1 VNLILRRFGGENL
14 ADNSADLILYNTQI
28 ITFDERHRQAELVA
42 VKDDKILT
50 IANISDLDSLSGPNT
65 RLIDCQGMTV
75 IPGFNDAHC
84 HPIGQAITLLHI
96 DCSPLSV
103 KSIMDIKNKIRKR
116 AQVTPHDKWLRAA
129 QYNENRLTEKR
140 NPTRWDLDEAAPDHP
155 VILVHYS
162 AGTCVLNSRAL
173 QMVGITRETPDLAG
187 GRINRDPVTQE
198 PDGIIFG
205 INTKVQKGIPPVD
218 TEELEKGIRLAS
230 QQYLACGITS
240 LQDTGW
246 NNSLNHWQSYKSF
259 KRKDGL
265 LPNRISMLIGIAGL
279 EDITNNGLSMGSGD
293 NQLRIGGV
301 KIALDESTGQPHPPQ
316 EDINHHAL
324 KAHLAGFQ
332 LAFHVHDQYNLRAAL
347 GALDLVLRESPRPL
361 HRHRLEHCM
370 VCTPDLLAPMAKHR
384 PMVVTQPSFLYYGGE
399 DFMKTVPYEQLH
411 CLFPISS
418 YDRTGL
424 QVAFSSDSP
433 MMPSNPLIGIYT
445 AVSRKELHGQKLAPE
460 EGISPR
466 DALRMYTLGGA
477 YASFE
482 EGIKGS
488 ITPGKLADLVI
499 LSSNPNQ
506 VEVEELKDIKV
517 MMTIINGKVVW
528 ER

>member
-1 VNLILRRFGGENL
+1 M
-14 ADNSADLILYNTQI
+14 AYNSADLVLYNAQI
-28 ITFDERHRQAELVA
+28 FTFDEKNMHAELVA
-42 VKDDKILT
+42 VKDDKI
-50 IANISDLDSLSGPNT
+50 IAVTNKSELDSLSGPNT

-96 DCSPLSV
+96 DCSPFAV
-103 KSIMDIKNKIRKR
+103 KSITDIKHEIRKR
-116 AQVTPHDKWLRAA
+116 AQVTPLGKWLRAA
-129 QYNENRLTEKR
+129 QYNEISLTEKR
-140 NPTRWDLDEAAPDHP
+140 HPTRWDLDEAAPDHP

-173 QMVGITRETPDLAG
+173 RLVGIAKDTPDSAG
-187 GRINRDPVTQE
+187 GKINRDPITQE
-198 PDGIIFG
+198 PNGIIFG
-205 INTKVQKGIPPVD
+205 MNANVQKGVPSVD
-218 TEELEKGIRLAS
+218 NEELEKGIKLAS
-230 QQYLACGITS
+230 LQYLSYGITS
-240 LQDTGW
+240 LQDAGW
-246 NNSLNHWQSYKSF
+246 NNNLNHWQTYQRFKS
-259 KRKDGL
+259 KDGL
-265 LPNRISMLIGIAGL
+265 LPNRLSMLIGSAALG
-279 EDITNNGLSMGSGD
+279 EITDYGLSMGSGD

-301 KIALDESTGQPHPPQ
+301 KIALDESSGHPHPPQ

-324 KAHLAGFQ
+324 QAHLAGFQ
-332 LAFHVHDQYNLRAAL
+332 LAFHVHDQYNLRASLSAL
-347 GALDLVLRESPRPL
+347 KLVLRESPRPF

-370 VCTPDLLAPMAKHR
+370 VCTPDLLEPMARLR
-384 PMVVTQPSFLYYGGE
+384 PMVVTQPSFLHYGGE
-399 DFMKTVPYEQLH
+399 DFMKTVPHEKLH

-418 YDRTGL
+418 YHRTGL
-424 QVAFSSDSP
+424 QVALSSDSP

-445 AVSRKELHGQKLAPE
+445 AVTRKELHGQVLAPE
-460 EGISPR
+460 EGISPM

-506 VEVEELKDIKV
+506 VEPEELKDIKA